1 MQDLQSHT
9 RQCRHLLSIYQY
21 INYEVECHSIVSLM
35 RLKATLTAADVL
47 FLTDQSLFKDKQIL
61 GKGLLLN
68 AKLIY
73 FFRIN

>member
-1 MQDLQSHT
+1 
-9 RQCRHLLSIYQY
+9 
-21 INYEVECHSIVSLM
+21 M

-61 GKGLLLN
+61 GKGLFN